1 MKNLFLLYLLLDAFS
16 GLVLAKFQVIAAIS
30 EREIKKKAKKA
41 HFYSILLY
49 KPILKS
55 VKNLFLLCLLIDAH
69 LVLVFAKF
77 QIIAAIFEREIKKKG
92 QKSSFLQ
99 YFTV

>member
-1 MKNLFLLYLLLDAFS
+1 MLTWGFSLPSFMSLPRFL
-16 GLVLAKFQVIAAIS
+16 S
-30 EREIKKKAKKA
+30 EKLKKKVKKA

-49 KPILKS
+49 KPLLES
-55 VKNLFLLCLLIDAH
+55 VKNLFLLCLLVDAH
-69 LVLVFAKF
+69 LGLVLAKF
-77 QIIAAIFEREIKKKG
+77 QVMAAIFEGEIKKQD